1 MCGLTACSMLF
12 TMPALAWAADEPQNT
27 NIDNGLIAYYDFENV
42 NEKKVPN
49 VQGEEKYAG
58 TLSGDNV
65 SVEDGTLFGKSLKFT
80 EGTQG
85 VMTIPQIMNTGE
97 KSYSV
102 SMWFK
107 YDTTTDRGGKK
118 TVLLQQNGAGRTFL
132 QFTSDNKYA
141 TYVNQ
146 TDV

>member
-1 MCGLTACSMLF
+1 MKKKMWRTGLCGLTACSMLF

-85 VMTIPQIMNTGE
+85 APMFWRSISFTSLISAGHPL
-97 KSYSV
+97 S
-102 SMWFK
+102 
-107 YDTTTDRGGKK
+107 
-118 TVLLQQNGAGRTFL
+118 GAGI
-132 QFTSDNKYA
+132 S
-141 TYVNQ
+141 
-146 TDV
+146 

>member
-65 SVEDGTLFGKSLKFT
+65 SVEGRYTFWKISEVYRGHTGCDDHSSDY
-80 EGTQG
+80 EYR
-85 VMTIPQIMNTGE
+85 GE
-97 KSYSV
+97 KL
-102 SMWFK
+102 FC
-107 YDTTTDRGGKK
+107 
-118 TVLLQQNGAGRTFL
+118 F
-132 QFTSDNKYA
+132 
-141 TYVNQ
+141 YV
-146 TDV
+146 V

>member
-1 MCGLTACSMLF
+1 MKKKMWRTGLCGLTACSMLF

-97 KSYSV
+97 KS
-102 SMWFK
+102 
-107 YDTTTDRGGKK
+107 
-118 TVLLQQNGAGRTFL
+118 
-132 QFTSDNKYA
+132 
-141 TYVNQ
+141 
-146 TDV
+146 

>member
-65 SVEDGTLFGKSLKFT
+65 SVVSDTIFGKSLKFT
-80 EGTQG
+80 AGNKGMME
-85 VMTIPQIMNTGE
+85 IPQIMNTA
-97 KSYSV
+97 KNSYSI
-102 SMWFK
+102 SLWFK
-107 YDTTTDRGGKK
+107 YD
-118 TVLLQQNGAGRTFL
+118 LSLIHI
-132 QFTSDNKYA
+132 
-141 TYVNQ
+141 
-146 TDV
+146 